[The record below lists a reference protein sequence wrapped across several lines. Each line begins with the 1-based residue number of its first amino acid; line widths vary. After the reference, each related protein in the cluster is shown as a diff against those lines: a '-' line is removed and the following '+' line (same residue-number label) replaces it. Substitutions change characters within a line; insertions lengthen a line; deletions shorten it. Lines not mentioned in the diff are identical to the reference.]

1 MNFGNFPNQAT
12 STEFYMTTRK
22 NAFDTAEVLK
32 TFEIQQCIGLFL
44 IAELLKLFT
53 VYVSPAMRDY

>member
-1 MNFGNFPNQAT
+1 
-12 STEFYMTTRK
+12 MTTRK

-32 TFEIQQCIGLFL
+32 TFEIQQYIGLFL

-53 VYVSPAMRDY
+53 VYVSPAMQVY